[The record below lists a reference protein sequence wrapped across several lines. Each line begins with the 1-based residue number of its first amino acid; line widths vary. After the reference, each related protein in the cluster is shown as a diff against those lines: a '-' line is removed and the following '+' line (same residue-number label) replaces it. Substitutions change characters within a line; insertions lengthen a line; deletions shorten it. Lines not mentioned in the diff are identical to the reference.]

1 MSFKCQHMKGCSMYN
16 FITTSV
22 RIIQLQPFLDEYC
35 MSPGKYKECARY
47 KIKEKGGKSPD
58 NLLPDGKIL
67 KI

>member
-1 MSFKCQHMKGCSMYN
+1 MYN

-22 RIIQLQPFLDEYC
+22 RIIQLQPFLNEYC
-35 MSPGKYKECARY
+35 MNAEEYKECARY

-58 NLLPDGKIL
+58 NLLPNGKIL